1 LEAALWAFYT
11 TNNFKDGALKAVNLG
26 DDADTTGAV
35 YGQIAGACYDIPQEW
50 LDVISMREKIMEI
63 SNQLFLSQHSYW
75 LVVGWIMTLKYPIKL
90 SSSVR
95 DADGIPLAL
104 ANTEDGGEAVVVL
117 KNSAWVLSKGFS
129 VSDVMRSPEASEEQL
144 IEWSIIDKQ
153 DEPSRLSANERQL
166 EMLKKLTPDQ
176 IDKAI
181 DRGLE
186 KAAVDA
192 SLWFATVISAL
203 FSIIVFRYV

>member
-1 LEAALWAFYT
+1 
-11 TNNFKDGALKAVNLG
+11 
-26 DDADTTGAV
+26 
-35 YGQIAGACYDIPQEW
+35 
-50 LDVISMREKIMEI
+50 
-63 SNQLFLSQHSYW
+63 
-75 LVVGWIMTLKYPIKL
+75 MTLKYQIKL

-144 IEWSIIDKQ
+144 IEWGIIDNKN
-153 DEPSRLSANERQL
+153 EPSRLSANERQL